1 MLIQVILLVGI
12 VLVALLLLRRAG
24 ARHQAIRRLG
34 LVVFGAFAITS
45 VIVPGIWNALAS
57 AVGVGRGT
65 DLLLYGT
72 ILVLLGYMA
81 TSYIRFRELEN
92 RFTKLA
98 RRIALDEVAAPGA
111 PLRSGPAL
119 PGGVDGAEAPSHGT
133 HPTPPATRR
142 SGLPDDEAVRS
153 VPPSGR

>member
-1 MLIQVILLVGI
+1 VLIKIILLVGI
-12 VLVALLLLRRAG
+12 ALVAATLLRRAG
-24 ARHQAIRRLG
+24 ARHQAIRRLA
-34 LVVFGAFAITS
+34 LVFFGAFAVTS
-45 VIVPGIWNALAS
+45 VVFPEIWNAMAKT
-57 AVGVGRGT
+57 VGVGRGT

-111 PLRSGPAL
+111 PSRSEARAVL
-119 PGGVDGAEAPSHGT
+119 PGAPGDIDS
-133 HPTPPATRR
+133 
-142 SGLPDDEAVRS
+142 AV
-153 VPPSGR
+153 GR

>member
-1 MLIQVILLVGI
+1 LLIQIILLVGI
-12 VLVALLLLRRAG
+12 AAVALMLARRAG

-34 LVVFGAFAITS
+34 LVAFGAFAITS
-45 VIVPGIWNALAS
+45 VIVPDIWNALARL
-57 AVGVGRGT
+57 AGVGRGT

-81 TSYIRFRELEN
+81 TSYIRFRELET

-111 PLRSGPAL
+111 PARSQPVL
-119 PGGVDGAEAPSHGT
+119 PGGPGDV
-133 HPTPPATRR
+133 
-142 SGLPDDEAVRS
+142 DEAV
-153 VPPSGR
+153 GL

>member
-1 MLIQVILLVGI
+1 MLIQIILLCGI
-12 VLVALLLLRRAG
+12 VLVALTLLRRAG

-34 LVVFGAFAITS
+34 LVLFGAFAVTS
-45 VIVPGIWNALAS
+45 VFVPEIWNELAS
-57 AVGVGRGT
+57 LVGVGRGT

-81 TSYIRFRELEN
+81 TSYIRFRELET

-111 PLRSGPAL
+111 PARTQPVL
-119 PGGVDGAEAPSHGT
+119 PGGPGEI
-133 HPTPPATRR
+133 
-142 SGLPDDEAVRS
+142 DEAV
-153 VPPSGR
+153 GL

>member
-1 MLIQVILLVGI
+1 MLIQIILLVGI
-12 VLVALLLLRRAG
+12 TLVAALLLRRAG

-45 VIVPGIWNALAS
+45 VIVPGIWNALARL
-57 AVGVGRGT
+57 VGVGRGT

-98 RRIALDEVAAPGA
+98 RRVALDEVAAPGA
-111 PLRSGPAL
+111 PSRGQPGL
-119 PGGVDGAEAPSHGT
+119 PGTQEHVDKAV
-133 HPTPPATRR
+133 
-142 SGLPDDEAVRS
+142 GL
-153 VPPSGR
+153 

>member
-1 MLIQVILLVGI
+1 VLIQIILLTGI
-12 VLVALLLLRRAG
+12 ALVALLLLRRAG
-24 ARHQAIRRLG
+24 ARHQAIRRIG
-34 LVVFGAFAITS
+34 LVFFGAFAVTS

-57 AVGVGRGT
+57 FVGVGRGT

-98 RRIALDEVAAPGA
+98 RRIALDEVASPGA
-111 PLRSGPAL
+111 PERGQPVL
-119 PGGVDGAEAPSHGT
+119 PGTTEHVDKAV
-133 HPTPPATRR
+133 
-142 SGLPDDEAVRS
+142 GL
-153 VPPSGR
+153 

>member
-1 MLIQVILLVGI
+1 MLIQIILLVGI
-12 VLVALLLLRRAG
+12 SLVALLLLRRAG

-45 VIVPGIWNALAS
+45 VIVPGIWNALARL
-57 AVGVGRGT
+57 VGVGRGT

-81 TSYIRFRELEN
+81 TSYLRFRELET

-98 RRIALDEVAAPGA
+98 RRIALDEVPVPGVRSPAETPAPG
-111 PLRSGPAL
+111 SG
-119 PGGVDGAEAPSHGT
+119 D
-133 HPTPPATRR
+133 RI
-142 SGLPDDEAVRS
+142 DKAV
-153 VPPSGR
+153 GR